1 MKWIIACLLALFVVP
16 VAFAGEDP
24 YIGIVGNDVDFNAFY
39 WSAKQQQFL
48 YDESTVLG
56 LPATNE
62 EKFECGFGTFSKI
75 DKDEFCDATG
85 THLGNLN
92 CKAGAGNRG
101 RFEWVIRLPKKPSG
115 EINICLQ
122 CGVLKPN
129 TDVLTGIIPPIEVCA
144 AETGE
149 RLDFGFCNRNFV
161 GPGVDPII
169 PGALPKITAI
179 AFPGPA
185 NFFFPFYLTAY
196 KNPGTYKLPF
206 WSLNSNLKPGGDSQ
220 TLDGSTYSRILLK
233 ACMDK
238 CVVVKIPTDGQ
249 INAGPGF
256 VPPFSFPC
264 TPTSTAAGS
273 TCLPP
278 LDLPGLSLAGTPV
291 SGNLGFDFN
300 TRLGLPATGAG
311 NATVAGI
318 PVSREEFNLI
328 EGDLVY
334 IRVDVPNT
342 NTVDIFCN
350 EESAS
355 IRGIGEN
362 PN

>member
-24 YIGIVGNDVDFNAFY
+24 YIGIVGNDADFNVFY
-39 WSAKQQQFL
+39 WSQKQQQFL
-48 YDESTVLG
+48 FDEATVLG
-56 LPATNE
+56 LPATTE

-129 TDVLTGIIPPIEVCA
+129 TDVLTGVIPPIEVCA

-206 WSLNSNLKPGGDSQ
+206 WSLSDDIKSGGDSQ
-220 TLDGSTYSRILLK
+220 ILDGSSYARILLK

-238 CVVVKIPTDGQ
+238 CVVVKIPVSGQ
-249 INAGPGF
+249 VTPLPAPLGIF
-256 VPPFSFPC
+256 PPS
-264 TPTSTAAGS
+264 
-273 TCLPP
+273 LPA
-278 LDLPGLSLAGTPV
+278 GLSAPT
-291 SGNLGFDFN
+291 GF
-300 TRLGLPATGAG
+300 
-311 NATVAGI
+311 
-318 PVSREEFNLI
+318 SRTETELI
-328 EGDLVY
+328 EGDLIYVRLY
-334 IRVDVPNT
+334 VPNAS
-342 NTVDIFCN
+342 TVDIFCHH
-350 EESAS
+350 ESAS
-355 IRGIGEN
+355 LRGVGEN